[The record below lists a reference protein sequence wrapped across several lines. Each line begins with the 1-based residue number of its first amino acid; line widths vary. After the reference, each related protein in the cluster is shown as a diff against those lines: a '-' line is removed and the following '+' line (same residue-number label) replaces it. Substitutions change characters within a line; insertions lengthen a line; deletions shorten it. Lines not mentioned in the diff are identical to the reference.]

1 MSLLHFQFY
10 TRGDSKAKSKH
21 SRKISLN
28 LDCVEWMGLSETC
41 SVLRDL
47 SSLHVGGWNR
57 SLPKCINEAYDFM
70 YAMKKKIFWFA
81 HSMRFFEKKNRQ
93 SLLCGSRPLQS
104 HAVFPAFIYF
114 LFEYINANSTWF
126 MRESDGWMNCTS
138 GMLLIRF
145 LFQGQHQK
153 QLTFPQRHADD
164 W

>member
-81 HSMRFFEKKNRQ
+81 HSMRFFEKKIVKVCCVVADHCKAMLFFQHLFIFCSNISMLIQ
-93 SLLCGSRPLQS
+93 HGLCVKVTDEWIVRVVCFWFG
-104 HAVFPAFIYF
+104 FCFKGNIK
-114 LFEYINANSTWF
+114 NS
-126 MRESDGWMNCTS
+126 
-138 GMLLIRF
+138 
-145 LFQGQHQK
+145 
-153 QLTFPQRHADD
+153 
-164 W
+164 